1 MLDLNGSTILLTGGT
16 GSFGNAFVERV
27 TRCWPDA
34 TLRVYSR
41 DELKQSEMRTRFG
54 DEQIRYLIGDV
65 RDRSRMTRAVEGAD
79 IVVHAAAMKQVPACE
94 YNPFEAVRTNVLGA
108 QHVVDAAIDA
118 RVRRVVALSTD
129 KAVNPVNLYGATKL
143 CAEKIFVQGNAYAA
157 QRQTRIACVRYGN
170 VVGLARL
177 GRPGVPRA
185 ARTRRPDHDHRRAHD
200 PLLDHA
206 APGRRPRAARAR
218 QHGGRRDLHPEDP
231 VDARH
236 RPRRG
241 HRARRAP
248 RRDRH
253 PARREAPRAADHLRR
268 GAPHDRRRRRVPRD
282 ARAPV
287 VGRDGTERGRQGLR
301 RRLRVRERH
310 QRRVALDRRAPLR
323 ARPRSA
329 GIRRDR

>member
-34 TLRVYSR
+34 TVRVYSR

-54 DEQIRYLIGDV
+54 DDQVRYLIGDV

-118 RVRRVVALSTD
+118 RVRQVVALSTD

-157 QRQTRIACVRYGN
+157 QRQTRSRACATATSSGSRGS
-170 VVGLARL
+170 VV
-177 GRPGVPRA
+177 PGVPRA
-185 ARTRRPDHDHRRAHD
+185 ARARRPDHDHRRAHD

-206 APGRRPRAARAR
+206 AAGRRPRAVRARATWR
-218 QHGGRRDLHPEDP
+218 AARSSSRRSRRCTSPTS
-231 VDARH
+231 
-236 RPRRG
+236 PRRS
-241 HRARRAP
+241 
-248 RRDRH
+248 
-253 PARREAPRAADHLRR
+253 
-268 GAPHDRRRRRVPRD
+268 
-282 ARAPV
+282 
-287 VGRDGTERGRQGLR
+287 
-301 RRLRVRERH
+301 
-310 QRRVALDRRAPLR
+310 
-323 ARPRSA
+323 RPTCPTT
-329 GIRRDR
+329 

>member
-1 MLDLNGSTILLTGGT
+1 MLATAAAAVRAPEQRRKRLRGTSCSTSTVRRSCSRGEPARSATPSSSASRAAGP
-16 GSFGNAFVERV
+16 
-27 TRCWPDA
+27 TRP
-34 TLRVYSR
+34 LRVYSR

-65 RDRSRMTRAVEGAD
+65 RDRARMTRAVEGAD

-118 RVRRVVALSTD
+118 RVRARGRAVHRQGREPGEPLRRDEAVRREDLRAGQRVRR
-129 KAVNPVNLYGATKL
+129 
-143 CAEKIFVQGNAYAA
+143 AA
-157 QRQTRIACVRYGN
+157 PDPHRLRPLRQRR
-170 VVGLARL
+170 GLARL

-185 ARTRRPDHDHRRAHD
+185 ARAQRPHHDHRRAHD
-200 PLLDHA
+200 PVLDHA
-206 APGRRPRAARAR
+206 PPGRRPRAARAR

-248 RRDRH
+248 
-253 PARREAPRAADHLRR
+253 A
-268 GAPHDRRRRRVPRD
+268 
-282 ARAPV
+282 
-287 VGRDGTERGRQGLR
+287 T
-301 RRLRVRERH
+301 
-310 QRRVALDRRAPLR
+310 
-323 ARPRSA
+323 
-329 GIRRDR
+329 